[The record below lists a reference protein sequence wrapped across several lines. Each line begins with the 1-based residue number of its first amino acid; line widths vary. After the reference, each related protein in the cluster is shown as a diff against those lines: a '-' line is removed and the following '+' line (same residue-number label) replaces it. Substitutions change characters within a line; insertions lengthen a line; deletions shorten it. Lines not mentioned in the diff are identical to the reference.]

1 MAEPPEPAPPSPEAA
16 ASQPVPVDAPAP
28 APGDALDDAL
38 DDLLGAP
45 SPDVARQLSVELSVT
60 TVVTVLAAVS
70 ALLLLI
76 FFVRSAPEALT
87 LLAIG
92 AFAGLALDPLVTM
105 GERRLALQRGWS
117 AAGVLLVLAVMIVAF
132 LGAVGPQLAKQ
143 TTELPDQLPGVVES
157 LTDLPVIG
165 PTLAENDVPAKVED
179 WLGELPERLAGPSS
193 NLAGVVESIGS
204 GMLKALL
211 AMAVMVGLV
220 LDGPMLVGRA
230 RALIPSENRPRAD
243 QLGRVAYAVVARYFA
258 GNLLLSVLHGVWV
271 AIWGTALGV
280 PLTPVLAVWAA
291 ITSLVP
297 QIGGLL
303 GFVLIVAVSL
313 TQGVGVAI
321 IMGVA
326 FGAYMTF
333 DNNVLLPIFVGR
345 AIDVS
350 APVTM
355 LGAIAGFAVAGVAG
369 SLLAIPIIGAVKAIA
384 VLERYGTLPPAPPS
398 MHPLRSLR
406 QRWHRRRRGGGSAP
420 GLGVEA

>member
-1 MAEPPEPAPPSPEAA
+1 MAEPPEPTSPETSPSP
-16 ASQPVPVDAPAP
+16 SSPPTTSSS
-28 APGDALDDAL
+28 PG
-38 DDLLGAP
+38 GP
-45 SPDVARQLSVELSVT
+45 SHVSVEISTT

-70 ALLLLI
+70 ALLLVISL
-76 FFVRSAPEALT
+76 VRSAPEALT
-87 LLAIG
+87 LIAIG
-92 AFAGLALDPLVTM
+92 AFAGLALDPLVTLS
-105 GERRLALQRGWS
+105 ERRLRLTRGWS
-117 AAGVLLVLAVMIVAF
+117 AALVLLVLTIVTVAF

-143 TTELPDQLPGVVES
+143 TTELPDQLPDVVDS
-157 LTDLPVIG
+157 LTDLPIIG
-165 PTLAENDVPAKVED
+165 PTLAENDVPAKVQD
-179 WLGELPERLAGPSS
+179 WLGTLPERLAGPSS

-211 AMAVMVGLV
+211 ALAVMVGLV
-220 LDGPMLVGRA
+220 LDGPMLVARA
-230 RALIPSENRPRAD
+230 RSLIPSENRPRAD
-243 QLGRVAYAVVARYFA
+243 QLGQVAYAVIARYFV
-258 GNLLLSVLHGVWV
+258 GNLFLSVLHGVWV

-291 ITSLVP
+291 ITSLIP

-313 TQGVGVAI
+313 TQGIGVAI

-369 SLLAIPIIGAVKAIA
+369 SLLAIPIIGAVKAMA
-384 VLERYGTLPPAPPS
+384 MSVRYGTPPPAAPAHP
-398 MHPLRSLR
+398 MHSLR
-406 QRWHRRRRGGGSAP
+406 ERWQRRRGRGSGP
-420 GLGVEA
+420 PPSIPVDT

>member
-1 MAEPPEPAPPSPEAA
+1 MAEPPEPEPEPAPPA
-16 ASQPVPVDAPAP
+16 ASAPAAGRSS
-28 APGDALDDAL
+28 APLTASLDEP
-38 DDLLGAP
+38 G
-45 SPDVARQLSVELSVT
+45 QLSLELSTT

-70 ALLLLI
+70 ALLLVLSL
-76 FFVRSAPEALT
+76 VRSAPEALT
-87 LLAIG
+87 LIAIG
-92 AFAGLALDPLVTM
+92 SFAGLALDPLVTL
-105 GERRLALQRGWS
+105 GERRLQMSRGWS
-117 AAGVLLVLAVMIVAF
+117 AALVLVVLTVVAVAF

-143 TTELPDQLPGVVES
+143 TTELPDQLPDVVQS
-157 LTDLPVIG
+157 LTDLPIIG

-179 WLGELPERLAGPSS
+179 WLGTLPERLAGPSS
-193 NLAGVVESIGS
+193 NLAGVVQSIGT
-204 GMLKALL
+204 GMLQAMLAL
-211 AMAVMVGLV
+211 AVMVGLV
-220 LDGPMLVGRA
+220 LDGPMLLRRV

-243 QLGRVAYAVVARYFA
+243 QLGRVAYAVIARYFV
-258 GNLLLSVLHGVWV
+258 GNLFLSVLHGVWV

-291 ITSLVP
+291 ITSLIP

-313 TQGVGVAI
+313 TQGIGVAI
-321 IMGVA
+321 VMGVA

-369 SLLAIPIIGAVKAIA
+369 SLLAIPIIGAGKAMA
-384 VLERYGTLPPAPPS
+384 LVLRDGTPPEAPPAP
-398 MHPLRSLR
+398 HPLRSFR
-406 QRWHRRRRGGGSAP
+406 QRWKRRRGRDPAAEP
-420 GLGVEA
+420 PVEP

>member
-1 MAEPPEPAPPSPEAA
+1 MAEPPEPTPPA
-16 ASQPVPVDAPAP
+16 ASAPEIEASPAP
-28 APGDALDDAL
+28 STAPLTASLDEP
-38 DDLLGAP
+38 G
-45 SPDVARQLSVELSVT
+45 QLSLELSTT

-70 ALLLLI
+70 ALLLVLSLA
-76 FFVRSAPEALT
+76 RSAPEALT
-87 LLAIG
+87 LIAIG
-92 AFAGLALDPLVTM
+92 SFAGLALDPLVTL
-105 GERRLALQRGWS
+105 GERRLQMSRGWS
-117 AAGVLLVLAVMIVAF
+117 GALVLVVLTVVAVAF

-143 TTELPDQLPGVVES
+143 TTELPDQLPDVVQS
-157 LTDLPVIG
+157 LTDLPIIG

-179 WLGELPERLAGPSS
+179 WLGTLPERLAGPSS
-193 NLAGVVESIGS
+193 NLAGVVQSIGT
-204 GMLKALL
+204 GMLQAMLAL
-211 AMAVMVGLV
+211 AVMVGLV
-220 LDGPMLVGRA
+220 LDGPMLLHRV

-243 QLGRVAYAVVARYFA
+243 QLGRVAYAVIARYFV
-258 GNLLLSVLHGVWV
+258 GNLFLSVLHGVWV

-291 ITSLVP
+291 ITSLIP

-313 TQGVGVAI
+313 TQGIGVAI

-369 SLLAIPIIGAVKAIA
+369 SLLAIPIIGAGKAMA
-384 VLERYGTLPPAPPS
+384 LVLRDGTPPEAPPAP
-398 MHPLRSLR
+398 HPLRSFR
-406 QRWHRRRRGGGSAP
+406 QRWKRRRGRDPAAEP
-420 GLGVEA
+420 PVDP